1 MFYMANCVAVTRGTA
16 NFTTGGGVTR
26 AGIVVYEI
34 SGVAASSP
42 VDVGPVNSPSSSP
55 TSITRGPL
63 STTSTNDIL
72 IFAVDV
78 SANQSGTN
86 NSFVAGTGFSF
97 STAGAATNTRQAIA
111 YEIVSSAQ
119 TNATT
124 SMSWAAAASSSSRF
138 IAFKG
143 ASTTNTPPA
152 LQSVGVSPS
161 SVPGGQG
168 STGTVTLTSA
178 APSGGISVSLSSNNA
193 AAQVQLSVIV
203 PANATSATF
212 SITTS
217 TVSASTPVTITA
229 SYNGASPTA
238 TLTVNPVGSAPPL
251 AVVQAQQNLNAN
263 TSVTSISANIA
274 TTAGNLLVAFVREG
288 SNAGDNF
295 IVTDNTGQTW
305 TQAGGYNSFNS
316 TNRSGMFYMANSAAV
331 TSVTANFTTGGGV
344 TRPGIVVY
352 EISGVAAS
360 SPVDVGPVN
369 NTSSSPTSIT
379 SGPLSTTSTNDI
391 LIFAVDVSAN
401 QSGTNNSFVAG
412 TGFSFSTPRAATT

>member
-42 VDVGPVNSPSSSP
+42 VDVGPVNTTSGSPP
-55 TSITRGPL
+55 SITSGPL

-161 SVPGGQG
+161 SVRGGQG

-178 APSGGISVSLSSNNA
+178 APSGGISVSLSSSNV

-217 TVSASTPVTITA
+217 AVSASTPVTITA
-229 SYNGASPTA
+229 SYNGVTQNA
-238 TLTVNPVGSAPPL
+238 TLTVTPPPTAQPVTVG
-251 AVVQAQQNLNAN
+251 QARVTVGAISVGTAIL
-263 TSVTSISANIA
+263 TS
-274 TTAGNLLVAFVREG
+274 
-288 SNAGDNF
+288 
-295 IVTDNTGQTW
+295 
-305 TQAGGYNSFNS
+305 QA
-316 TNRSGMFYMANSAAV
+316 
-331 TSVTANFTTGGGV
+331 TTGG
-344 TRPGIVVY
+344 
-352 EISGVAAS
+352 ISLGRS
-360 SPVDVGPVN
+360 
-369 NTSSSPTSIT
+369 
-379 SGPLSTTSTNDI
+379 
-391 LIFAVDVSAN
+391 
-401 QSGTNNSFVAG
+401 
-412 TGFSFSTPRAATT
+412 